1 MEQLLPTCEP
11 IEGCYRPCDL
21 CHGRV
26 KEVAEQHDLLRHPVV
41 EAVAI
46 LQDPLVR
53 LDAQRPHERPDVE
66 DETAHDRLVVK
77 HRELVQQVLEAV
89 DLVREV
95 LQRRVVAEE
104 RVDSLVLVALPSD
117 HT

>member
-1 MEQLLPTCEP
+1 
-11 IEGCYRPCDL
+11 
-21 CHGRV
+21 
-26 KEVAEQHDLLRHPVV
+26 
-41 EAVAI
+41 
-46 LQDPLVR
+46 
-53 LDAQRPHERPDVE
+53 
-66 DETAHDRLVVK
+66 LVVK